1 MKLSEPQQTISDDPK
16 RFRVVSAGRRF
27 GKSFLSIN
35 EIAKYARHPD
45 QHVLYVAPTYRQAKN
60 VIWEELKSRLYA
72 KQWIA
77 KANESELEITLIN
90 NSKIRIR
97 SADNYDALRGSKYN
111 FIVMDEVA
119 DIKDDAWYQVLRPT
133 LSDTQGDALFI
144 GTPKG
149 RGSWFYDLY
158 QQYKE
163 NSDWSSYQF
172 TTVDGG
178 NVTESEI
185 ESAQRDLD
193 ERTFQQEYLAKF
205 VDYSGMIF
213 YAFDFDRHVKK
224 LPDISTVDPRVPL
237 RIGLDFNLDPM
248 SAVVSVRNHD
258 ELMIFDEIVIYGSN
272 TSEMVREIQTRYPNR
287 KIIVYPDATGKR
299 TNTNSQGM
307 SDHIILNNAGFKLIT
322 DRANPNVNDSI
333 IRVNSALKNN
343 QIWID
348 PRCRNLIESV
358 GRYAYKEGTRQPD
371 KTGGWDHMCDAIRY
385 LVWQEISESK
395 QYHFSTA
402 KTFRVPRK

>member
-16 RFRVVSAGRRF
+16 RFRVVSAGRRW

-72 KQWIA
+72 KQWIS
-77 KANESELEITLIN
+77 KANESELEITLVN
-90 NSKIRIR
+90 NSRIRIR

-111 FIVMDEVA
+111 FLVMDEVA
-119 DIKDDAWYQVLRPT
+119 DIKEDCWYQVLRPT

-185 ESAQRDLD
+185 ESAKRDLD
-193 ERTFQQEYLAKF
+193 DRTFQQEYLAKF

-224 LPDISTVDPRVPL
+224 LPDISTIDPRVPL
-237 RIGLDFNLDPM
+237 RIGLDFNVSPI
-248 SAVVSVRNHD
+248 SAVISVRHHD
-258 ELMIFDEIVIYGSN
+258 ELRIFDEIVIYGSN
-272 TSEMVREIQTRYPNR
+272 TSEMVSEIQTRYPNR

-307 SDHIILNNAGFKLIT
+307 SDHIILSNAGFKLVT

-333 IRVNSALKNN
+333 IAVNSAFKTDRV
-343 QIWID
+343 WID
-348 PRCRNLIESV
+348 PSCRHLIESLS
-358 GRYAYKEGTRQPD
+358 RYAYKEGTRQPD
-371 KTGGWDHMCDAIRY
+371 KNGQWDHMSDAIRY
-385 LVWQEISESK
+385 LIWQEIKLEHK
-395 QYHFSTA
+395 FTHTQA
-402 KTFRVPRK
+402 KSFRTL